1 MTTES
6 DDDIIWDEPTGDG
19 LPDDPI
25 DLFSQGWD
33 YMVSKDLVMAEK
45 FWTKGARFMGP
56 DPFDQ
61 VMNCMDCLGV
71 LLANQDRLDEA
82 EFWWK
87 ESVRRFRNS
96 DSQRHL
102 DQLKREREE

>member
-1 MTTES
+1 VTTEP
-6 DDDIIWDEPTGDG
+6 DDDIIWDDPTGGD
-19 LPDDPI
+19 LPIDPA

-33 YMVSKDLVMAEK
+33 HMVSKRLELAEQ
-45 FWTKGARFMGP
+45 FWTRGAEYKGP
-56 DPFDQ
+56 DPYDQ

-71 LLANQDRLDEA
+71 LLANQDRMDEA